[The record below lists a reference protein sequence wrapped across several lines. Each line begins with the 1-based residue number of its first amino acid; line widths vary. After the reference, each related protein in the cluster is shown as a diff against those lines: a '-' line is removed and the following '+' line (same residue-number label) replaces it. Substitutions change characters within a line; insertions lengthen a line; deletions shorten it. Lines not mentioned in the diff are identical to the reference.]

1 VATPFDRPPW
11 FFADLDLGISD
22 PRLVDL
28 YRHWQGLRG
37 DDDVPRVE
45 LFDPLDLTRLLGDL
59 FVVRV
64 EDDGLGEPAG
74 RQPVVRYTLIGT
86 RLVEAL
92 GRDSTGQIVGDT
104 FLPDHPVTDLYRHII
119 ARRAPI
125 RTYGRMDWVQKSFAD
140 SKASCCRWPAPMAAS
155 SRSSAG
161 RSTDRSATTLP
172 HPRAS
177 A

>member
-1 VATPFDRPPW
+1 MATPFDRPPW
-11 FFADLDLGISD
+11 FSADLDLGISD

-125 RTYGRMDWVQKSFAD
+125 RTYGRMDWVQKSFRGFESIMLPLAGAD
-140 SKASCCRWPAPMAAS
+140 GGIVKIIGGAVYGPLGDDVAAP
-155 SRSSAG
+155 
-161 RSTDRSATTLP
+161 
-172 HPRAS
+172 
-177 A
+177 